1 MFVIAGVSLLAWFI
15 SLRTWLLAGSLLRK
29 LDKMSHAGL
38 SLACNAPPTPARS
51 QDSDFPDSLSNVN
64 GLRGADIKAQTA
76 RLGTG
81 LRVVGTFAAILPL
94 LGLLGTVLGMLLSF
108 EVIQVHGTSQP
119 RLLAGGIGQ
128 ALITTQA
135 GLWTAVPVFFFQHI
149 IRRRVRLIRNET
161 DVWFHLMQAKSGK
174 NTANGTAELLS
185 NGIRA
190 M

>member
-1 MFVIAGVSLLAWFI
+1 
-15 SLRTWLLAGSLLRK
+15 
-29 LDKMSHAGL
+29 
-38 SLACNAPPTPARS
+38 
-51 QDSDFPDSLSNVN
+51 
-64 GLRGADIKAQTA
+64 
-76 RLGTG
+76 
-81 LRVVGTFAAILPL
+81 
-94 LGLLGTVLGMLLSF
+94 MLLSF

-135 GLWTAVPVFFFQHI
+135 GLWTAVPVLFFQHI

-174 NTANGTAELLS
+174 KTANGTRELLS

-190 M
+190 R

>member
-1 MFVIAGVSLLAWFI
+1 MFVIAGVSLLAWFL
-15 SLRTWLLAGSLLRK
+15 SVRTWLFAGSLLRR
-29 LDKMSHAGL
+29 LEKMSHAGL
-38 SLACNAPPTPARS
+38 GLVYNDPPKGARS
-51 QDSDFPDSLSNVN
+51 QDSDFPHSFSNGN
-64 GLRGADIKAQTA
+64 GLRGAAIKAQTA
-76 RLGTG
+76 RLGAG
-81 LRVVGTFAAILPL
+81 LRAVGTFAAILPL

-135 GLWTAVPVFFFQHI
+135 GLWTAVPVLFFQHI

-174 NTANGTAELLS
+174 KTANGTRELLS

-190 M
+190 R